1 MPPEENT
8 VYEFQGHRFDPEQN
22 LLFFGDE
29 RVDATPK
36 SLAILKVLIENSGR
50 VVSKE
55 ELMRRAWPDSFVEE
69 ANLSHHIFNLR
80 KAIGEKLI
88 ETVPKR
94 GYRFVGVISQANSD
108 SADAR
113 SANASRRSWLV
124 IGSSLAAVVIV
135 VVAGWFA
142 ISKRESATNP
152 TPAESIRTIAVMP
165 FVNESGGE
173 DVDYLADGITET
185 LISSLSQIRS
195 LGVKPRATV
204 FRYKGKDV
212 SAATAGSELDVQA
225 VLFGRITQRGDD
237 LTIFLSLVD
246 TQTEYQIWGKQYARK
261 ISDLASFQT
270 EIGREV
276 AHSLEAR
283 LSGADEQRLT
293 KNYSKNAEAYRL
305 YLLGRYYWNKF
316 TGEGI
321 AKAIES
327 FEAAIKLDP
336 TYALAYAGVSDS
348 YCVLGVNGHI
358 PRDDAALKVRAAAYR
373 AVEIGNDVAA
383 AHQAMGAYKMFF
395 EWDLKGADTEFKR
408 AIEIDPDFAGAR
420 ELYSYSLIAQRRYE
434 ESLAEI
440 KKASEL
446 EPTSLIIQSDLAA
459 VYRYMGQFDE
469 ALKIDRR
476 TVEMDPNYA
485 QSRFGTAHAL
495 SRLGDH
501 DGAVREISKG
511 IELSGGSTRMKS
523 VLGIVQ
529 ARAGNKEEAQ
539 KIIDGLV
546 ANSAKEH
553 VTPEDIAMIYS
564 VMGDKDRAFEWL
576 ERAYAERSCWL
587 YELNVDPDWEPI
599 RDDPRFHDLV
609 KRIGL

>member
-1 MPPEENT
+1 
-8 VYEFQGHRFDPEQN
+8 
-22 LLFFGDE
+22 
-29 RVDATPK
+29 
-36 SLAILKVLIENSGR
+36 
-50 VVSKE
+50 
-55 ELMRRAWPDSFVEE
+55 
-69 ANLSHHIFNLR
+69 
-80 KAIGEKLI
+80 
-88 ETVPKR
+88 
-94 GYRFVGVISQANSD
+94 
-108 SADAR
+108 
-113 SANASRRSWLV
+113 
-124 IGSSLAAVVIV
+124 
-135 VVAGWFA
+135 
-142 ISKRESATNP
+142 
-152 TPAESIRTIAVMP
+152 MP

-373 AVEIGNDVAA
+373 AGRD
-383 AHQAMGAYKMFF
+383 
-395 EWDLKGADTEFKR
+395 R
-408 AIEIDPDFAGAR
+408 
-420 ELYSYSLIAQRRYE
+420 QRC
-434 ESLAEI
+434 
-440 KKASEL
+440 
-446 EPTSLIIQSDLAA
+446 
-459 VYRYMGQFDE
+459 
-469 ALKIDRR
+469 RR
-476 TVEMDPNYA
+476 RSP
-485 QSRFGTAHAL
+485 
-495 SRLGDH
+495 GD
-501 DGAVREISKG
+501 GCV
-511 IELSGGSTRMKS
+511 
-523 VLGIVQ
+523 
-529 ARAGNKEEAQ
+529 
-539 KIIDGLV
+539 
-546 ANSAKEH
+546 
-553 VTPEDIAMIYS
+553 
-564 VMGDKDRAFEWL
+564 
-576 ERAYAERSCWL
+576 
-587 YELNVDPDWEPI
+587 
-599 RDDPRFHDLV
+599 
-609 KRIGL
+609 

>member
-8 VYEFQGHRFDPEQN
+8 VYEFQGHRFDPDQN
-22 LLFFGDE
+22 VLFFGDE

-94 GYRFVGVISQANSD
+94 GYRFVGVVSKANSD

-446 EPTSLIIQSDLAA
+446 EPTSLIIQSDLAS

-564 VMGDKDRAFEWL
+564 VMGEKDRAFEWL

>member
-1 MPPEENT
+1 
-8 VYEFQGHRFDPEQN
+8 
-22 LLFFGDE
+22 
-29 RVDATPK
+29 
-36 SLAILKVLIENSGR
+36 
-50 VVSKE
+50 
-55 ELMRRAWPDSFVEE
+55 
-69 ANLSHHIFNLR
+69 
-80 KAIGEKLI
+80 
-88 ETVPKR
+88 
-94 GYRFVGVISQANSD
+94 
-108 SADAR
+108 
-113 SANASRRSWLV
+113 
-124 IGSSLAAVVIV
+124 VIV

-446 EPTSLIIQSDLAA
+446 EPTSLIIQSDLAS

>member
-22 LLFFGDE
+22 VLFFGDE

-124 IGSSLAAVVIV
+124 IGSSLAAVVTV
-135 VVAGWFA
+135 VIAGWFA

-212 SAATAGSELDVQA
+212 SAVTAGSELDVQA

-408 AIEIDPDFAGAR
+408 AIELDPDFAGAR

-446 EPTSLIIQSDLAA
+446 EPTSLIIQSDLAS

-564 VMGDKDRAFEWL
+564 VMGEKDRAFEWL

>member
-22 LLFFGDE
+22 VLFFGNE

-165 FVNESGGE
+165 FVNESGSE

-446 EPTSLIIQSDLAA
+446 EPTSLIIQSDLAS